1 MATMRERRTGLIVR
15 WGWLAMTIALVAALL
30 ANAIGNHRAARN
42 AVATLNRGQADILR
56 GAIRIATFRDRA
68 VTAAEL
74 DSLVEQHRD
83 AGLRY
88 VAVIGEGGRVLVSGG
103 TPAGAVVLPPPRRF
117 GPDVVDIG
125 DGMQA
130 FFMPLGRPGPRD
142 GRLIVAHF
150 EPVVASQLV
159 ARANRSVALA
169 LIGAAGLLTAAAV
182 LWRLS
187 RRYEEA
193 ERRIEENRRL
203 SLLGEMSAVLAHEI
217 RNPLA
222 SLKGNAQLLAERLE
236 PGTADRRRADR
247 VVAEAARLEALT
259 TDLLDFA
266 RSGPLDVKP
275 VDPAAL
281 VRAAAEEVGAGAIA
295 IDARDAPER
304 WPLDPARFRQVLTN
318 LLRNAWQASPPDRPP
333 VARVARER
341 DELVITIRD
350 FGPGLRP
357 EDRDRI
363 FDPFFTTRTNGTG
376 LGLPVAR
383 RIVEQH
389 GGRITAEN
397 APGGG
402 AQFSVRVPGRPE

>member
-1 MATMRERRTGLIVR
+1 MATRERRMALVVR

-30 ANAIGNHRAARN
+30 ANAVGNHRAARN

-56 GAIRIATFRDRA
+56 GAVRVATFRNRDLN
-68 VTAAEL
+68 AEDL
-74 DSLVEQHRD
+74 ETLVAEHAD

-88 VAVIGEGGRVLVSGG
+88 VAVIGERGEVMVSAG
-103 TPAGAVVLPPPRRF
+103 TPVDEVAVPHLRRF
-117 GPDVVDIG
+117 GPEVMDAG
-125 DGMQA
+125 DGAMQ
-130 FFMPLGRPGPRD
+130 FFMPLGRPGGRD
-142 GRLIVAHF
+142 MRLIVVQF

-159 ARANRSVALA
+159 ARANRSVVLA
-169 LIGAAGLLTAAAV
+169 LIGAAGLLAAAAV
-182 LWRLS
+182 LWRMS

-236 PGTADRRRADR
+236 AGTADRRRADR

-266 RSGPLDVKP
+266 RSGPLDVQP
-275 VDPAAL
+275 VDPTEL
-281 VRAAAEEVGAGAIA
+281 VRAAADEVGAGAIT

-333 VARVARER
+333 VARVARENG
-341 DELVITIRD
+341 ELIITIRD
-350 FGPGLRP
+350 YGPGLP
-357 EDRDRI
+357 AQDRDRI

-383 RIVEQH
+383 RIVELH
-389 GGRITAEN
+389 GGRITAED
-397 APGGG
+397 APDGG
-402 AQFSVRVPGRPE
+402 AVFSIHLPE

>member
-1 MATMRERRTGLIVR
+1 MATRERRTVLVVR

-30 ANAIGNHRAARN
+30 ANAVGNHHAARN

-56 GAIRIATFRDRA
+56 GAVRIALFRNRDL
-68 VTAAEL
+68 TAADLEA
-74 DSLVEQHRD
+74 LVTQHAD

-88 VAVIGEGGRVLVSGG
+88 IAIIGDDRQVLVSGG
-103 TPAGAVVLPPPRRF
+103 TPAGDVILPRLRRF
-117 GPDVVDIG
+117 GPEVMDVG
-125 DGMQA
+125 DGAQA
-130 FFMPLGRPGPRD
+130 FIMPLGRLGGRD
-142 GRLIVAHF
+142 ARLIVVQF
-150 EPVVASQLV
+150 EPVVASRLV
-159 ARANRSVALA
+159 ARANRSIALA
-169 LIGAAGLLTAAAV
+169 LIGAAGLLAAAAV
-182 LWRLS
+182 LWRMS

-217 RNPLA
+217 RDPLA

-236 PGTADRRRADR
+236 AGTADRRRADR

-266 RSGPLDVKP
+266 RSGPLDVQP
-275 VDPAAL
+275 VDPAEL
-281 VRAAAEEVGAGAIA
+281 VRAAADEVGAGAIG

-333 VARVARER
+333 VARVAHER
-341 DELVITIRD
+341 GELVIAIRD
-350 FGPGLRP
+350 YGPGLP
-357 EDRDRI
+357 AQDRDRI

-383 RIVEQH
+383 RIVELH
-389 GGRITAEN
+389 GGRITAED
-397 APGGG
+397 APDGG
-402 AQFSVRVPGRPE
+402 AVFSIHLPEGGT

>member
-1 MATMRERRTGLIVR
+1 MAARERRTGLIVR

-30 ANAIGNHRAARN
+30 INAVGNHRAARD

-56 GAIRIATFRDRA
+56 GAVRIATFRNRDL
-68 VTAAEL
+68 TAEDLETLVAEHA
-74 DSLVEQHRD
+74 DE
-83 AGLRY
+83 GLRY
-88 VAVIGEGGRVLVSGG
+88 VAIISDDGRVLMSGG
-103 TPAGAVVLPPPRRF
+103 TPAGGVVPRLRRF
-117 GPDVVDIG
+117 GPDVMAADAG
-125 DGMQA
+125 AMQFA
-130 FFMPLGRPGPRD
+130 MPLGRPGGRD
-142 GRLIVAHF
+142 ARLIVVQF
-150 EPVVASQLV
+150 EPVVASRLV
-159 ARANRSVALA
+159 ARAYRSVVLA

-182 LWRLS
+182 LWRMS

-236 PGTADRRRADR
+236 PGTPDRRRADR

-266 RSGPLDVKP
+266 RSGPLDVQP
-275 VDPAAL
+275 VDPVEL
-281 VRAAAEEVGAGAIA
+281 VRAAADEVGAGAIG
-295 IDARDAPER
+295 IDARGAPER
-304 WPLDPARFRQVLTN
+304 WHLDPTRFRQVLTN

-333 VARVARER
+333 IARVAREHG
-341 DELVITIRD
+341 ELVITIRD
-350 FGPGLRP
+350 YGPGLP
-357 EDRDRI
+357 AQDRDRI

-383 RIVEQH
+383 RIVELH
-389 GGRITAEN
+389 GGRITADD
-397 APGGG
+397 APDGG
-402 AQFSVRVPGRPE
+402 AVFSVRLPERSE